1 MMMKPQ
7 SMPTF
12 HNITMECRKCSSG
25 GPGLAVS
32 NLYSS
37 IILDPENESR
47 MIVAI
52 KFQLTWN
59 FLRSGIL
66 TVNHTSFQRSGLR
79 ISRVA

>member
-1 MMMKPQ
+1 M
-7 SMPTF
+7 
-12 HNITMECRKCSSG
+12 HLESG

-59 FLRSGIL
+59 FPEVWDTNGESLHSK
-66 TVNHTSFQRSGLR
+66 GLD
-79 ISRVA
+79 